1 MPPEL
6 IGHRGA
12 RARYPEN
19 TLEGFRA
26 ASAAGC
32 RHFEIDVGMTRDGVL
47 VLSHDS
53 TLNPDFTR
61 DPSGGWLQNRPVIHD
76 LAFDALQTYDVGR
89 IRPGTKTARLFTD
102 QQPIDG
108 ARIPT
113 LDAVLR
119 LDDVTRWTI
128 EIKTSPREPSLT
140 AAPEAIAEQVAAVA
154 DQAGAASRIVVQS
167 FDWRGPRHL
176 RRQRPDLAYAW
187 LTSRDTRAW
196 RRGLG
201 RLPGAVAGEGGGT
214 WTPHYDELTPRL
226 LAAAH
231 RLGLRVT
238 PWTVNAPGDIARLA
252 EWGVDGIIT
261 DDPALAQSVLLDRV
275 SPR

>member
-1 MPPEL
+1 VPPEL

-26 ASAAGC
+26 ARAAGC
-32 RHFEIDVGMTRDGVL
+32 HHFEIDVAMTRDDVL

-53 TLNPDFTR
+53 RLHPDITR
-61 DPSGGWLQNRPVIHD
+61 GPGGAWLRTRPVIRSLD
-76 LAFDALQTYDVGR
+76 FAALQEYDVGR
-89 IRPGTKTARLFTD
+89 IRPGTKTASLFPD

-113 LDAVLR
+113 LDEVLR
-119 LDDVTRWTI
+119 LDDSARWTI
-128 EIKTSPREPSLT
+128 EIKTSPREPDLT

-154 DQAGAASRIVVQS
+154 DRAGAAPRIVVQS

-187 LTSRDTRAW
+187 LTCRGTGAW
-196 RRGLG
+196 RGG
-201 RLPGAVAGEGGGT
+201 QARLPGAVAEEGGGT
-214 WTPHYDELTPRL
+214 WTPQHNELTPRL

-231 RLGLRVT
+231 RMGLRVT
-238 PWTVNAPGDIARLA
+238 PWTVNAPEDIRRFAA
-252 EWGVDGIIT
+252 WGVDGIIT
-261 DDPALAQSVLLDRV
+261 DDPALARFSLQDPA
-275 SPR
+275 SPP

>member
-1 MPPEL
+1 MFPDL

-12 RARYPEN
+12 RALYPEN

-26 ASAAGC
+26 ARAAGC
-32 RHFEIDVGMTRDGVL
+32 THFEIDVVATRDGVL

-53 TLNPDFTR
+53 RLHPDLTR
-61 DPSGGWLQNRPVIHD
+61 GPDGAWLRTRPAIFG
-76 LAFDALQTYDVGR
+76 LGFAELQTYDVGR
-89 IRPGTKTARLFTD
+89 IRPGSRTARLFPR

-119 LDDVTRWTI
+119 IDDTTRWTI
-128 EIKTSPREPSLT
+128 EIKTSPREPGLT
-140 AAPEAIAEQVAAVA
+140 PPPEIVAEQVAAVA

-176 RRQRPDLAYAW
+176 RRLRPELAYAW
-187 LTSRDTRAW
+187 LTCRGTRAW
-196 RRGLG
+196 RGG
-201 RLPGAVAGEGGGT
+201 QARLPGSVAEEGGNA
-214 WTPHYDELTPRL
+214 WAPQHSELTPRL

-231 RLGLRVT
+231 RMGLRVV
-238 PWTVNAPGDIARLA
+238 PWTVNTPGDIRRLA
-252 EWGVDGIIT
+252 AWGVDGIIS
-261 DDPALAQSVLLDRV
+261 DDPALALAALR
-275 SPR
+275 